1 MDKRVVLRSVIV
13 VTMLVGLVLA
23 NHHMWPPQDVLA
35 QGKSVKLRV
44 QASWPTGA
52 FVFRNLRMFAERID
66 KMSGG
71 RVTVDPLP
79 AGAIVGAFEVLD
91 ATNRGVID
99 GAHTCSYYFIGKHK
113 AATLFT
119 GAPGGPFGM
128 DFLDYFGWVYYGG
141 GWELL
146 QELYQKVLGMNVV
159 AFPMIPSGPQAL
171 GWFKKPITGVADLK
185 GLKYRVPGIAGDVYK
200 DLGMA
205 VVTLPGAEIVPAAE
219 RGVIDA
225 TEWAVPAEDISLGI
239 HDVWKTFYTPGM
251 HETTTTCELQ
261 LSKQVWDKLTPDLQE
276 IVKSVAADLYIH
288 WWALLTRESVFKLK
302 ELQEKH
308 GVQVLKTP
316 QDIYPKYLELWD
328 KLAERE
334 ASKDPFF
341 KKVLESQRQYAALL
355 VPYRRLWGDA
365 LRYAADYYW
374 PQEK

>member
-1 MDKRVVLRSVIV
+1 MNKRVSLRFAFALAL
-13 VTMLVGLVLA
+13 LVAAMILVEGA
-23 NHHMWPPQDVLA
+23 WQPRVAFGQDKA
-35 QGKSVKLRV
+35 IKLRV
-44 QASWPTGA
+44 QGSWPTGA
-52 FVFRNLRMFAERID
+52 FVFRNLKMFAERVE
-66 KMSGG
+66 KMTGG
-71 RVTVDPLP
+71 RVMIEPLP

-91 ATNRGVID
+91 ATNRGVIE

-128 DFLDYFGWVYYGG
+128 DFLDYFGWMHYGG

-146 QELYQKVLGMNVV
+146 QELYQKVLGLNIV

-200 DLGMA
+200 EMGMA

-261 LSKQVWDKLTPDLQE
+261 LSTAAWDKLSPDLQE
-276 IVKSVAADLYIH
+276 IMKSVAAELYLH

-302 ELQEKH
+302 EMQEKH
-308 GVQVLKTP
+308 GVNVHQTP
-316 QDIYPKYLELWD
+316 KDIYPQYLAVWD

-334 ASKDPFF
+334 ADKDPFF
-341 KKVLESQRQYAALL
+341 KKVLESQRQYASLL

-365 LRYAADYYW
+365 LRFAADYYW
-374 PQEK
+374 PPEK